1 MVKSGPD
8 DYHIYIGLGCFST
21 DDLKSSCHY
30 KTVRPIDNVI
40 FPTLQTM
47 EAEEAAAVLLYSKMG
62 EANVEM
68 FSTLR
73 DGKFCEK

>member
-1 MVKSGPD
+1 M
-8 DYHIYIGLGCFST
+8 
-21 DDLKSSCHY
+21 
-30 KTVRPIDNVI
+30 
-40 FPTLQTM
+40 QTM

-68 FSTLR
+68 FPTLR